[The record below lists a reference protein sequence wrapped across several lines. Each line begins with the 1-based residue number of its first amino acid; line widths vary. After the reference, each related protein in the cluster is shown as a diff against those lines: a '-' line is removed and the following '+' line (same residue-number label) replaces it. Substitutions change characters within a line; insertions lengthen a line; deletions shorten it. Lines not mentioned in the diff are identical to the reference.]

1 MFKKTFS
8 ATAVVVALSTPA
20 FADPT
25 VGFGLNFTFGN
36 GGVDTGVGVRVF
48 SDDEEDKAAASIGMD
63 YMFGSQSWRGSVG
76 AAYLMDNTYVELNG
90 GYHFGSGEFD
100 FGLGGGWADTMN
112 GTSSNDEEDMP
123 SDPGDNNQNPV

>member
-1 MFKKTFS
+1 MFQKIHS
-8 ATAVVVALSTPA
+8 VIAVLVALATPA
-20 FADPT
+20 CADPT

-36 GGVDTGVGVRVF
+36 GGVDTGAGVRVF
-48 SDDEEDKAAASIGMD
+48 SDDDEDKAAASIGVD

-100 FGLGGGWADTMN
+100 FGLGGGWADTMD
-112 GTSSNDEEDMP
+112 GASSNDEENIP